1 MKLKETVTAP
11 IAVLF
16 TYGLYFVCYAS
27 PIASDA
33 LRRYGDYTLVSGI
46 VMLFLTLVIPAII
59 YAKLKGVGYSAKMH
73 FAALNPSR
81 SLFALCALVCALSGA
96 VLFAGGANALG
107 IERYSLVSTYTLTIA
122 DGTLPV
128 YYRLIAYAVIPAL
141 AEEFLYRGILFTE
154 YRESGTVCA
163 VIFSSVLFA
172 LGQFSVNGF
181 VAFLFLGALMAFVYY
196 VTESFVLTVLVRVIF
211 NSVVFFFED
220 ASWLLILRQTD
231 YILFF
236 TVCTAVFLLFA
247 ALGLSEAQRIFFRCG
262 ADGEK
267 SPPGA
272 SGKEKPTSALAA
284 AVLSPTFILCVAAA
298 IAVNIY
304 AFR

>member
-27 PIASDA
+27 PVASDA
-33 LRRYGDYTLVSGI
+33 LRRYGDYTLISGI

-73 FAALNPSR
+73 FATLNPSR
-81 SLFALCALVCALSGA
+81 SVFALCALICALSGA
-96 VLFAGGANALG
+96 VLLAGGMNALG
-107 IERYSLVSTYTLTIA
+107 IDRYSLVSTYTLNLS

-128 YYRLIAYAVIPAL
+128 YYRLVAYAVIPAL

-154 YRESGTVCA
+154 YREGGTLCA
-163 VIFSSVLFA
+163 VIFPSVLFA
-172 LGQFSVNGF
+172 LGQFSSNGF
-181 VAFLFLGALMAFVYY
+181 IPFLLLGVLMAFVYY
-196 VTESFVLTVLVRVIF
+196 VTESFALTVLVRTVF

-220 ASWLLILRQTD
+220 ATWLLILRKTD
-231 YILFF
+231 YVMLF
-236 TVCTAVFLLFA
+236 TVCAALFLLFA

-262 ADGEK
+262 ADGVK
-267 SPPGA
+267 SPPGV
-272 SGKEKPTSALAA
+272 SKKENPAEPLIS
-284 AVLSPTFILCVAAA
+284 AVLSPTFIMCVAAA

-304 AFR
+304 TFR